1 VGDREGQR
9 KVLLETLAVLEKAE
23 RPGEVWHLPFT
34 WSEDP
39 KNTDWQPPE
48 MSPLIRF
55 YLEEIRRLRKG

>member
-1 VGDREGQR
+1 MGDREGQR

-34 WSEDP
+34 WPEDP

-55 YLEEIRRLRKG
+55 YLEEIRKLRKS